1 MNPDIFSPFLSPS
14 LRSDTGL
21 LVETHFR
28 FALECTEPLL
38 SLQDRF
44 TVALVGV
51 NKAGTVASHESLSV
65 WVHDNVDNKEHT
77 FVIERNPSNRT
88 HAAAFLYFSQCP
100 ESRAV
105 LESIQGVLRNM
116 QSLSAQATTEA
127 LESLSTMMLPTN
139 SQDEDEDESI
149 PLLPIID
156 DTLSEL
162 PNATPTSSTP
172 QTEASKKSLGDVIS
186 LTLVRAAAAARV
198 ASGSSIPQ
206 TLADD
211 TISGIDKLNPNNCI
225 RLFKPQNLPFFNLI
239 LLADVIHHFAPIY
252 SLFENQ
258 CFWFANLLFEYI
270 VRYHTLP
277 ASAYAPVAASSSSSA
292 GPVPAPTPAVG
303 TPNNADK
310 IILPMRSSSHE
321 AGRWMGILISDPAIR
336 LTVIKLV
343 QTRFER
349 RLQYYMD
356 QVTINFEFFNCLLR
370 LNPQRYRHHSCHQP
384 EHRHNTRPGSGDYD
398 TPS

>member
-1 MNPDIFSPFLSPS
+1 MNPDVFSTLLSPS
-14 LRSDTGL
+14 LRSDTAL

-28 FALECTEPLL
+28 FALDCTKDPLF

-44 TVALVGV
+44 KVVMVGV
-51 NKAGTVASHESLSV
+51 NKAGTIASHESLSV
-65 WVHDNVDNKEHT
+65 WVYDNVDNKDHT

-88 HAAAFLYFSQCP
+88 HAAAFLCFSQCP
-100 ESRAV
+100 ESNVV
-105 LESIQGVLRNM
+105 LESIQRVLRNM
-116 QSLSAQATTEA
+116 KSLSAQATTET

-139 SQDEDEDESI
+139 SEDEDADADESI
-149 PLLPIID
+149 PLLPVIN

-162 PNATPTSSTP
+162 PNATS
-172 QTEASKKSLGDVIS
+172 QTEVPQRSLGDVIS
-186 LTLVRAAAAARV
+186 LTLVRAAAAACV
-198 ASGSSIPQ
+198 ASGSSIPR

-211 TISGIDKLNPNNCI
+211 TIAGIDKLNPDNCI
-225 RLFKPQNLPFFNLI
+225 RLFKPQDLPFFNLI

-270 VRYHTLP
+270 LRYHTLP
-277 ASAYAPVAASSSSSA
+277 ASAYASVATSSSVTASST

-310 IILPMRSSSHE
+310 IILPMRSSSDE

-336 LTVIKLV
+336 LTVITLV
-343 QTRFER
+343 KATFEQ
-349 RLQYYMD
+349 RLQYYMNL
-356 QVTINFEFFNCLLR
+356 I
-370 LNPQRYRHHSCHQP
+370 PP
-384 EHRHNTRPGSGDYD
+384 PA
-398 TPS
+398 